1 MYVGFALFTVEAIL
15 QAPGYSVPQMAVG
28 RLTVGLGVGS
38 AAMIVPAY
46 IAEIAP
52 MKYRGHM
59 VGLNNVSI
67 TGGQVISYAIGAAFA
82 SVPHGWRYMVGLGGV
97 PSISFSY
104 PPSPMPRITLSTYLL
119 WQSRGSRKCPPL
131 DLQQCI

>member
-1 MYVGFALFTVEAIL
+1 MYVGFALFAVEAIL

-28 RLTVGLGVGS
+28 RLIVGLGVGS

-52 MKYRGHM
+52 MKYRGRM

-67 TGGQVISYAIGAAFA
+67 TGGQVISYAIDAAFA

-97 PSISFSY
+97 PSIFFSY
-104 PPSPMPRITLSTYLL
+104 PPSSMPRITLSTYLL
-119 WQSRGSRKCPPL
+119 LQSRGSRKCPPL